1 MARTSRV
8 WAPAFALRCASEGA
22 EKADPER
29 HGEKF
34 FSAEWLLTW
43 ISSWF
48 LFSFCAPTS
57 PAAAPVQAPRA
68 GVSPRR
74 GRAFTTWRVLCFGLS
89 WLVVLLLLSPSA
101 PCPPPAFSSLLVLFS
116 PSFRWLDPPPVSD
129 SLAGFRD
136 PARFLWEDAPAA
148 AEEDAMHGGFR
159 EAGRRGWRARLQ
171 RRGEPAFAAVAF
183 APHKRRAPAASLQCF
198 QGTEERGPPAS
209 WKSLT
214 FSFLPRATFSV
225 AIERDKFKLS
235 CTQASFCHRYLHW
248 VDLIAKKL
256 PRASASAPP
265 LYSVDVR
272 SLPSRGAARNAEEKT
287 NNGQGQSQEEERD
300 GADSGSRGDEER
312 SHEERSGDSVPTSFV
327 GEKVEVKEKK
337 KEKKEKKEK
346 EKEDEKTKEKKHG
359 SNKGGTEKKK
369 RTGISRSP
377 ATVVAFDVVRGSDGL
392 RLEARL
398 AVFVDGIV
406 RLKMREKLN
415 AQQLQREKE
424 KTEGMRAEA
433 PNEPQD
439 VHANVFRLDER
450 FRRYE
455 GYVADVLHLE
465 EDPAEGTEDEAKV
478 TFSTNATVVE
488 FVARPPMSGGHR
500 GEFPRF
506 FPAKMRAAEASCPP
520 TPTVSETSPEKAS
533 SEKASEPEPRPAAAL
548 KTLEA
553 RQSARAFAWHL
564 DGERLLVRVVLQHSP
579 FALRVYLHNKLTQE
593 INEKQ
598 LLNWE
603 AFLPVNS
610 KKRGAA
616 EAEGRQQVEERMHM
630 DAGDAV
636 PNALANTRSQ
646 VPEELQAAEAARV
659 AEAATG
665 AGVDLRE
672 KIKGLRGLEWSVG
685 EVLGENVDE
694 EREVVNDIIMPLF
707 HAGAIHDAVDLY
719 RQGAMEEAF
728 DRFLD
733 SKPFGPTAIGVD
745 VTFWGASQ
753 VYGLFE
759 HAAPFPLKSYTEP
772 YRLYNL
778 DVFNYELDSPFSMY
792 ASIPFLMAIHAPAAS
807 KEVGLRRG
815 STSRF
820 FEEPENVPQRRGSCG
835 GAAFASREEELRTKS
850 PLVTGFLFLNP
861 TELWVKLRYD
871 QGGEDLPETFAGLN
885 EEEDEDGSD
894 SVSKRQKRSRQRK
907 YQSFASMESM
917 DWEAFQQKRKK
928 TKYEALRTWWTAE
941 GGIFDAIMFL
951 GPTPQDVHRQYHIAT
966 GMPAMAPLFAL
977 GKHQCRWN
985 YNDQEDV
992 LTVDRGFDEH
1002 NIPYDVMWIDIE
1014 HTLEKRYFTWD
1025 PKTFPEP
1032 QKMIE
1037 SIASKD
1043 RKVVAIVDPHL
1054 KAVADYYVYREALEG
1069 SMLVRN
1075 PSGGIFHGH
1084 CWSGD
1089 SAYADFL
1096 SPRTR
1101 EWWRG
1106 LYSYDRYKFSTPDL
1120 WVWNDMNEP
1129 SVFSGPELSMPKDLL
1144 HMGGLLEHREIHNL
1158 YGHYHHRSTYE
1169 GLMRRGEGNQ
1179 RPFLLTR

>member
-34 FSAEWLLTW
+34 FSAACLLTW

-183 APHKRRAPAASLQCF
+183 APHKRRAPAACLQCF
-198 QGTEERGPPAS
+198 QAAEERGPPAS

-287 NNGQGQSQEEERD
+287 NKGQGQSQEEERD

-346 EKEDEKTKEKKHG
+346 EDEKTKEKKHE
-359 SNKGGTEKKK
+359 SKKGGTEKKK

-424 KTEGMRAEA
+424 KTEGKRAEA

-465 EDPAEGTEDEAKV
+465 EDPAEGTEDEA
-478 TFSTNATVVE
+478 
-488 FVARPPMSGGHR
+488 
-500 GEFPRF
+500 
-506 FPAKMRAAEASCPP
+506 
-520 TPTVSETSPEKAS
+520 KAS

-820 FEEPENVPQRRGSCG
+820 FEEPENGPQRRGSCG

-861 TELWVKLRYD
+861 TEMWVKLRYD

-894 SVSKRQKRSRQRK
+894 SVSKRQKR
-907 YQSFASMESM
+907 
-917 DWEAFQQKRKK
+917 
-928 TKYEALRTWWTAE
+928 
-941 GGIFDAIMFL
+941 
-951 GPTPQDVHRQYHIAT
+951 
-966 GMPAMAPLFAL
+966 
-977 GKHQCRWN
+977 C
-985 YNDQEDV
+985 
-992 LTVDRGFDEH
+992 
-1002 NIPYDVMWIDIE
+1002 
-1014 HTLEKRYFTWD
+1014 
-1025 PKTFPEP
+1025 
-1032 QKMIE
+1032 
-1037 SIASKD
+1037 
-1043 RKVVAIVDPHL
+1043 
-1054 KAVADYYVYREALEG
+1054 
-1069 SMLVRN
+1069 
-1075 PSGGIFHGH
+1075 
-1084 CWSGD
+1084 
-1089 SAYADFL
+1089 
-1096 SPRTR
+1096 
-1101 EWWRG
+1101 
-1106 LYSYDRYKFSTPDL
+1106 
-1120 WVWNDMNEP
+1120 
-1129 SVFSGPELSMPKDLL
+1129 
-1144 HMGGLLEHREIHNL
+1144 
-1158 YGHYHHRSTYE
+1158 
-1169 GLMRRGEGNQ
+1169 
-1179 RPFLLTR
+1179 